1 MDVGESYKST
11 PEDRVD
17 VGGDIRTVEMTGT
30 DLPRRSQRP
39 LRRSVKGEVA
49 GEAGDRH
56 VILCDDGGGR
66 DDKGTVGVTAAVT
79 ARME

>member
-17 VGGDIRTVEMTGT
+17 FGGDIRTVEMTGT

-49 GEAGDRH
+49 GEAGD
-56 VILCDDGGGR
+56 
-66 DDKGTVGVTAAVT
+66 
-79 ARME
+79 

>member
-1 MDVGESYKST
+1 MDVGESYKSTPEDRVDVVESYKST

-30 DLPRRSQRP
+30 ALPRRSRRP

-49 GEAGDRH
+49 GEAGD
-56 VILCDDGGGR
+56 
-66 DDKGTVGVTAAVT
+66 
-79 ARME
+79 